1 MTLEG
6 VTVRRTPAGV
16 RFEVRVQ
23 PRASRSAVGGV
34 REGRLV
40 VHVTAPPVDAAA
52 NDAVIELLAREL
64 RVPKRAIRIVSG
76 QRNRNKTI
84 EVASSW

>member
-1 MTLEG
+1 MTLDG
-6 VTVRRTPAGV
+6 VAVRRSPAGV
-16 RFEVRVQ
+16 RFDVRVQ
-23 PRASRSAVGGV
+23 PRASRSAVVGV

-64 RVPKRAIRIVSG
+64 RVPKRAIRIVGG

>member
-1 MTLEG
+1 MIPDG
-6 VTVRRTPAGV
+6 VTVRRSPAGV

-23 PRASRSAVGGV
+23 PRASRSAVVGV

-52 NDAVIELLAREL
+52 NDAVVALLAKEL
-64 RVPKRAIRIVSG
+64 HVPKRAVRIVGG
-76 QRNRNKTI
+76 QRHRNKTI
-84 EVASSW
+84 EIAGGT

>member
-1 MTLEG
+1 MTLDG
-6 VTVRRTPAGV
+6 VAVRKSPEGV

-23 PRASRSAVGGV
+23 PRASRSAVVGV

-52 NDAVIELLAREL
+52 NNAVIELLAREL
-64 RVPKRAIRIVSG
+64 RVPKRAIRIVGG
-76 QRNRNKTI
+76 QRHRNKTI